1 MRRLPPSQSPNRP
14 HCAARSFNRVARAYN
29 VHIAL
34 VETPDG
40 SHGVAA
46 WAPNAPA
53 WLQRPLERAFA
64 RQARRNLHSLIAV
77 ARRNRTG
84 VGVARFTRA
93 SR

>member
-1 MRRLPPSQSPNRP
+1 MSQSP
-14 HCAARSFNRVARAYN
+14 HCAARSFDRIARSYHI
-29 VHIAL
+29 HIAL
-34 VETPDG
+34 VETTDG

-46 WAPNAPA
+46 WAPRAPV
-53 WLQRPLERAFA
+53 WLRRPLERAFA
-64 RQARRNLHSLIAV
+64 RQARRTLRSLIAV